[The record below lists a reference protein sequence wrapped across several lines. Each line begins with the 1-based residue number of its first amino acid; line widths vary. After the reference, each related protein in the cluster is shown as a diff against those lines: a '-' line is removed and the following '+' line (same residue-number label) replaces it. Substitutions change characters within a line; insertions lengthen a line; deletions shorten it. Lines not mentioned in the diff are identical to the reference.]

1 MLTEK
6 LDLKALMLEQPKYNF
21 IFKRLVSGND
31 DIVGAVAYAFYK
43 QQKIEFVSQF
53 NQDHGRDPT
62 DDELSPFHM
71 MSGTDSAI
79 RGYVAQA
86 ETVFNGV
93 MNEAFQAQIQE
104 QLNFAID
111 KAEESI
117 LASKIDD
124 ISSFKS
130 MAINGIVGGIAS
142 AIFIA
147 AITFF
152 VWITNKDGFH
162 WIDDKATKI
171 SQEDKQ

>member
-1 MLTEK
+1 
-6 LDLKALMLEQPKYNF
+6 MLEQPKYNF

-86 ETVFNGV
+86 EIVFNGV

-104 QLNFAID
+104 QLSFAID
-111 KAEESI
+111 KTEESI
-117 LASKIDD
+117 LVSKIDD
-124 ISSFKS
+124 ISSLKS
-130 MAINGIVGGIAS
+130 MALNGLVGGVVSAALVALLTVIVWFSNQDGIAWLS
-142 AIFIA
+142 KNMP
-147 AITFF
+147 
-152 VWITNKDGFH
+152 VS
-162 WIDDKATKI
+162 
-171 SQEDKQ
+171 SQAK